1 MASSQI
7 SKLTVNADSI
17 RNIIS
22 AMPLMVVAVDH
33 NGIFVEWN
41 NVAERITGWPAT
53 EMIGHPDPSSLLY
66 PDPDYLQELRE
77 YWNETKGQYYNHIWR
92 MKCKDGSWKWISW
105 SNISH
110 DYPVEGWYSWALGA
124 DVTGVIEANEKLQK
138 KEHNLETIAHVS
150 EILLSEH
157 DFDVAILKA
166 FESLGISSNADRV
179 YIFEND
185 HDRVTGKYSMNQT
198 YEWTRGGIAKQIDNP
213 DLQNLCYDDTCPRW
227 QEMMLQRKAVS
238 GRIAG
243 FPQSEREM
251 LEPQGIISILAVPIY
266 LQDEWWGFIGFD
278 NCTTADLYSPA
289 EEAMLRSAA
298 VAIGGAIQR
307 ERINRQLRE
316 ARRKAEEMNRLKSNL
331 LANISHELRTPLI
344 GILGFAEILVEEVPD
359 PGHRKIADTIRLAG
373 QRLHNAINLILDLSQ
388 VESDRL
394 TMNIEPVNIGEVIRE
409 TISLHLVDAEAKGF
423 ENEYFNTR
431 ESTFAE
437 IRPEDAPHDFR

>member
-1 MASSQI
+1 
-7 SKLTVNADSI
+7 
-17 RNIIS
+17 
-22 AMPLMVVAVDH
+22 MVVAVDH

-251 LEPQGIISILAVPIY
+251 LEPQGIISVLAVPIY

-278 NCTTADLYSPA
+278 NCSNSEVYSPA

-298 VAIGGAIQR
+298 MAIGGAIQR

-359 PGHRKIADTIRLAG
+359 SAHKKLADAIRVAG
-373 QRLHNAINLILDLSQ
+373 QRLSNAINLILDLSQ

-409 TISLHLVDAEAKGF
+409 AISLHCYNAETKG
-423 ENEYFNTR
+423 
-431 ESTFAE
+431 
-437 IRPEDAPHDFR
+437 